1 MSHRLRPCDG
11 EAVYSTDD
19 LYIRF
24 SCRMVVDHYGVPG
37 SPMWLAV
44 DEGAIDI
51 AELEVDGKTLDARK
65 LPQSIRDQYLEFAD
79 GLTFEAVEG
88 EYE

>member
-1 MSHRLRPCDG
+1 MIYPLRPCDG

-44 DEGAIDI
+44 DEDSIDI

-79 GLTFEAVEG
+79 GLDFVQVER

>member
-1 MSHRLRPCDG
+1 MSHCLRPCDG

-65 LPQSIRDQYLEFAD
+65 LPQSIRDQYLEFVD
-79 GLTFEAVEG
+79 GLDFVQVEG

>member
-1 MSHRLRPCDG
+1 MSYRLRPCDG

-44 DEGAIDI
+44 DEDSIDI
-51 AELEVDGKTLDARK
+51 VEIEAEGINLNPREI
-65 LPQSIRDQYLEFAD
+65 PQGERDRFFAYAD